1 MGHSSPSCALVHNG
15 WVHSS
20 KLKLYGYMYTYEYGT
35 SAAFM
40 RGEGKVAGSCTHDLE
55 PDNGRRIH
63 FGDVVIVMI

>member
-1 MGHSSPSCALVHNG
+1 
-15 WVHSS
+15 
-20 KLKLYGYMYTYEYGT
+20 MYTYEYGT